1 MQAQNTNSNKNSS
14 YFPVISY
21 SEELKG
27 RSNIKISP
35 VLQAYRLER
44 DALSKNTK
52 YININNNINNIN
64 IQNKNNNEI
73 KNSNNGENKQ
83 LLFGNE
89 SPIEKN
95 NSFHD
100 LLDINSNSQ
109 KESIK
114 ELEKNNINQELPYNK
129 DNKIDNLIQAITKNS
144 EITGK
149 LLESIDKTYYPLL
162 LQSINN
168 QQATLNL
175 LMDSNKKQ
183 EETISL
189 LTILVQK
196 LVKDKDEAE
205 GKNSNDDNKKK
216 EN

>member
-27 RSNIKISP
+27 RSNIKIGP
-35 VLQAYRLER
+35 VLQTYLLER

-109 KESIK
+109 KEGIK

-162 LQSINN
+162 SQSI
-168 QQATLNL
+168 NL

-189 LTILVQK
+189 LTK
-196 LVKDKDEAE
+196 LVKKLDKDKDDAE

>member
-1 MQAQNTNSNKNSS
+1 MQAQNTNPNKDSS

-109 KESIK
+109 KEDIK

-162 LQSINN
+162 SQSI
-168 QQATLNL
+168 NL

-189 LTILVQK
+189 LTK
-196 LVKDKDEAE
+196 LVKKLDKDKDDAE

>member
-14 YFPVISY
+14 SFPVISY

-44 DALSKNTK
+44 DALFNNNKN
-52 YININNNINNIN
+52 ININNNINNIH

-73 KNSNNGENKQ
+73 KNSNNGDNKH

-109 KESIK
+109 KEDIK

-162 LQSINN
+162 SQSI
-168 QQATLNL
+168 NL

-189 LTILVQK
+189 LTK
-196 LVKDKDEAE
+196 LVKKLDKDKDDAE